1 MLRKFLI
8 FAVSFL
14 LVFGISAVS
23 VSASENTTYT
33 YTISVDNE
41 WIRTQDAYMPGEVLF
56 SGYGLSQ
63 PNDIFVLGRKLYVAD
78 TGNSRIVITDLD
90 TKEKTFMGEG
100 ILSAPSGI
108 FVKSDGTVYVADGTA
123 KAVFILGA
131 DGSVLKKIE
140 RPENSP
146 LFGSKS
152 VFEPKNVAVT
162 SQNNIFVVGTGA
174 HEGIMQF
181 SADGE
186 FQGFFAANKRN
197 LSLLE
202 RIQELTF
209 SDEQK
214 AQLLNRTSRPIEN
227 IDITERDLICSVSQD
242 AGVTTEWAKAEKK
255 VENRIKLH
263 NMAGVN
269 ILGAD
274 EDLNDEWN
282 FVDVAAGNHG
292 NLYAVTYTGVISEYD
307 SSGELLFSFGGR
319 SMSSDRSGLFNV
331 AAAIDVGDNGFL
343 YVLDKERGTVQ
354 IFYPTAYAEMTHT
367 AASVLEKGDYKDSE
381 ELWNSILNLNGMSRI
396 AHIGYGK
403 SLFHQQRFK
412 EALNEFKIA
421 NDKEDYS
428 DAFWEIRNQAF
439 NNAVPYLLIAAAVI
453 YIICKAA
460 GIIRKKK
467 NIKRKVKQNN
477 YPRFL
482 SDMLNIFDM
491 LKHPIDNYY
500 DIKHGTKGTAA
511 SATAVYLLLMLVF
524 VADMLF
530 RGYLFAPSLSNVSL
544 LPVLIM
550 LLVPLALWVLGNTMV
565 ASINDGEG
573 SLKNIYTVTAYAVSP
588 YIIITPFVVLLSYF
602 VTYNEA
608 FILQLIWFIGV
619 AWSAVLLFLAV
630 KQTHNYN
637 VGETVKNILLTA
649 FFMLMAVVAAAIMY
663 VMWNSL
669 VSFFSGVFGEVGF
682 RVTG

>member
-41 WIRTQDAYMPGEVLF
+41 WRRTQDAYMPGEVLF

-90 TKEKTFMGEG
+90 TKEKTFMGGG

-319 SMSSDRSGLFNV
+319 SMSSDSRGVFYV

-482 SDMLNIFDM
+482 SDILNIFDM
-491 LKHPIDNYY
+491 LKHPLDNYY

-511 SATAVYLLLMLVF
+511 SATVVYLLLMFVF